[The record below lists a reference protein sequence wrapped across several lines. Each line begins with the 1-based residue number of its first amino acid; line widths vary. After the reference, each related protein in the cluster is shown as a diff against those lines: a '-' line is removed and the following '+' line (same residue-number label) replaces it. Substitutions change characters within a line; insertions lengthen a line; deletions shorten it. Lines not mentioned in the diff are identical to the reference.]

1 MREWSIP
8 IALVS
13 IIVSGLVFM
22 LFVFLLMDD
31 WHWRIYAVLV
41 AGTNIVAVIYI
52 RSKEPK
58 K

>member
-22 LFVFLLMDD
+22 LFVFLLMDN
-31 WHWRIYAVLV
+31 WHWRAYAVLLV
-41 AGTNIVAVIYI
+41 GTNIVAVIYI
-52 RSKEPK
+52 LSKDPK